1 MLLALLA
8 AAAGADAAT
17 LSGHVLSAG
26 GDPVPNAVVSL
37 VELRQETHTDAEG
50 FFRFD
55 DLPAGELLVEVSSP
69 RFGGTVQRVRLETE
83 STLEL
88 TLELDQLVH
97 SDQITVTATGVARS
111 LSEVVTPV
119 DVLGGAELSL
129 RREATLGQTLDKQP
143 GVAATG
149 YGQGSSRPV
158 IRGLGSDRVR
168 ILENSLDTGDVSSL
182 GPDHAVSSDPL
193 AAERIE
199 VVRGPGTLLYG
210 ANALGGVVN
219 VQDGRVPDRR
229 AAGPVTGAVELELA
243 SNADSAA
250 GTAKL
255 DGGVADLAWHL
266 DLYARDQDDYSS
278 PAPHQGEHAHGDEDG
293 EPSGEDEEDLVTG
306 TVGNSYAEASGA
318 TVGASYVA
326 ERGFLGIAVGGLD
339 SEYGIP
345 GHGHHHDDGEPPF
358 AGFEQEEA
366 EVHTELEQRRVDVHG
381 RLDAP
386 FAGFEA
392 VRLSAGWRDY
402 NHEEIEGEAVGTR
415 FENDWRELRVDGLHD
430 PVVGLAG
437 SVGLHWIDREFAAF
451 GEEAFVQP
459 TDTSRLAAYL
469 FEQSDPDPLGV
480 ELGVRLENQD
490 TRSSDPTLPD
500 RDFDTLSAA
509 AGLVLRLSDAWSAGA
524 NLSWSERAPTAEEL
538 YSDGPHAATF
548 AYEIGDPNLESE
560 VGQGVDVTIRADRDR
575 YDGSLSA
582 FTSRYADF
590 IYLRDTGVVQDD
602 LTVMQYTQNDAEFY
616 GFELHGHVELV
627 HIADSHVHLGLTYDQ
642 VRASLRATGE
652 PLPRIPPRSALLALI
667 YLTERWDARVEGHW
681 VDEQERVAN
690 NEQPT
695 PSYTMLDVSVDFKIF
710 AGTVMHELLLRG
722 TNLTNEEAYNHIS
735 FLKLQA
741 PLPGR
746 NIALTYRFLF

>member
-1 MLLALLA
+1 MRIPILHALNAAILA

-17 LSGHVLSAG
+17 LAGHVLSAG
-26 GDPVPNAVVSL
+26 GDPVPDAVVSL

-50 FFRFD
+50 SFRFD
-55 DLPAGELLVEVSSP
+55 DLPGGEHLIEVSSP
-69 RFGGTVQRVRLETE
+69 RFGGTVKRVRLETE

-229 AAGPVTGAVELELA
+229 AGAPVTGAVELELA
-243 SNADSAA
+243 SNADAKA

-255 DGGVADLAWHL
+255 DGGVAGLAWHL
-266 DLYARDQDDYSS
+266 DLFGRSQDDYSS
-278 PAPHQGEHAHGDEDG
+278 PAPRPTEDHDG
-293 EPSGEDEEDLVTG
+293 EDASTTG
-306 TVGNSYAEASGA
+306 TVDNSFVDSRGA

-326 ERGFLGIAVGGLD
+326 DRGFLGVAVGGLD

-358 AGFEQEEA
+358 AGFKQEEA
-366 EVHTELEQRRVDVHG
+366 DVHTELEQRRVDIHG

-402 NHEEIEGEAVGTR
+402 NHEEIEGETVGTR
-415 FENDWRELRVDGLHD
+415 FENNWRELRVDGLHD
-430 PVVGLAG
+430 PVVGLSG
-437 SVGLHWIDREFAAF
+437 SIGLHWIDREFAAF

-480 ELGVRLENQD
+480 ELGVRLENQE

-500 RDFDTLSAA
+500 RDFDTVSAA
-509 AGLVLRLSDAWSAGA
+509 AGLIVRLAEGWSAGA
-524 NLSWSERAPTAEEL
+524 NLSRSERAPTAEEL

-560 VGQGVDVTIRADRDR
+560 VGQGVDITIRADRDR
-575 YDGSLSA
+575 YDGSVSA
-582 FTSRYADF
+582 FASRYADF
-590 IYLRDTGVVQDD
+590 IYLRDTGLVQDGLD
-602 LTVMQYTQNDAEFY
+602 VMRYTQDAAEFY

-627 HIADSHVHLGLTYDQ
+627 HIADSHVHLGLTFDQ

-681 VDEQERVAN
+681 VDEQQRVAD

-695 PSYTMLDVSVDFKIF
+695 PSYTMLDASVGFKIF